1 MRAADEAVLNNVHKN
16 PKNPPC
22 LIVHLFC
29 RYKSLQRRNIIETRV
44 QQKALKR
51 LKRKRVEKRSYKM
64 GWEETQL
71 KKKKK
76 RTKQ

>member
-1 MRAADEAVLNNVHKN
+1 MYIKKRKI
-16 PKNPPC
+16 C

-44 QQKALKR
+44 KQKALKR

>member
-1 MRAADEAVLNNVHKN
+1 MYIKNKIKN
-16 PKNPPC
+16 PQKISIAC
-22 LIVHLFC
+22 LIVYLFC